1 MCIYMIGK
9 KEGKRASSEAKRHRN
24 NPNDRYYKVKAD
36 FTYLAAY
43 DYRITKEI
51 GRGGYGVVYK
61 VLYKLHRL

>member
-1 MCIYMIGK
+1 MIGK
-9 KEGKRASSEAKRHRN
+9 KEGKRASSEAKRPRN

-61 VLYKLHRL
+61 VLYQLHRL